1 MAHASAARAVS
12 SALPRHV
19 LFVRVGSMTY
29 YAGPQSGD
37 ERPKGGGG
45 YNKKNVG
52 HELFN
57 FSDFGGRLF
66 VFFRAKNNR
75 INLARIAPTARAA
88 DSLDDVLVVFV
99 ARQHIIGWYG
109 SATVHKRR
117 TRFPATVAKQV
128 ADRINQTGM
137 KGFTL
142 KGYCFEGSK
151 NNATLLPTRERKYPI
166 PGNVKGGFGQS
177 NVCYPYRSNGKLKA
191 SRWMEDAISYVLN
204 YDKENLLKNPN
215 AENESDEVAA
225 ISQEQGA
232 GFLSN
237 PAIRREI
244 EEFAMIKARSALRAK
259 GYRNFKNTATLHP
272 YDYTCERVHK
282 TFFVEVKG
290 TQTTGKT
297 VILTRGEVNHVNNN
311 NKGDCI
317 LVLVHSVLV
326 SGTKNPRVSGGVTEV
341 RESWT
346 LRHEDLSPIQYMW
359 TVS

>member
-1 MAHASAARAVS
+1 MAHTAPARAVS
-12 SALPRHV
+12 SALPRRV

-57 FSDFGGRLF
+57 FCDFEGRLF
-66 VFFRAKNNR
+66 GFFSARNNR
-75 INLARIAPTARAA
+75 INLARIDPTASAA
-88 DSLDDVLVVFV
+88 DSLVDVLVVFV

-109 SATVHKRR
+109 NATVHKRR
-117 TRFPATVAKQV
+117 TGFPATVSKQI
-128 ADRINQTGM
+128 AHRIKQTAM

-142 KGYCFEGSK
+142 NGYCFEGST
-151 NNATLLPTRERKYPI
+151 NSATLLPTRERKHPI

-177 NVCYPYRSNGKLKA
+177 NVCYPYGSSGKLKA
-191 SRWMEDAISYVLN
+191 SRWMENVISYVLN
-204 YDKENLLKNPN
+204 YDKENLMKNPN

-225 ISQEQGA
+225 ISQEQAA
-232 GFLSN
+232 GFQSN
-237 PAIRREI
+237 PAIRKEI
-244 EEFAMIKARSALRAK
+244 EEFAMIKARAALGAK

-272 YDYTCERVHK
+272 YDYTCEQGNK
-282 TFFVEVKG
+282 TFYVEVKG
-290 TQTTGKT
+290 TQTPGKT
-297 VILTRGEVNHVNNN
+297 VILTKGEVNHVNNN
-311 NKGDCI
+311 KGACI

-326 SGTKNPRVSGGVTEV
+326 LGTKNPRVSGGATEV

-346 LRHEDLSPIQYMW
+346 LRHEDLSPIQYVW
-359 TVS
+359 KVS